1 MTDWSALFDDDSF
14 FLSKTNPTATVDQR
28 DLEALALEVVKDPV
42 IVAARAHAMQRFTIM
57 GGGPERIPAEALEHM
72 DAKLD
77 EWAFHYTINALNSDP
92 NYPKVLG
99 HGYGPPHEWLGM
111 KVPGCRGLGTAENP
125 DNHYSFVPI
134 DGNSR
139 FVLHGKVWNNQD
151 DAVGDCPIF
160 LTSNLS
166 QSVNVSW
173 VDWRA
178 VPIAEDGTFEVTID
192 PTPADGRP
200 NHLQSSIDT
209 KYLFIRDGRQHWD
222 QIPHAYRI
230 ERLDPPTAPAR
241 SVEELTRVAAR
252 FIVDDVPMNFF
263 FKQMIEFLATN
274 SLSEVSN
281 SSRYGGMQTQK
292 LLRGKLDLADD
303 EAFVLTLDSGGSDYW
318 VLTLYDWWAMSGNF
332 WSRTSCLNDTQTVAN
347 TDGTHTLVFSIA
359 DPGVHNWVDTLDL
372 HKTVFLQ
379 RWQLMPTSVGED
391 GRLWAGGEPSA
402 TGELVKLAD
411 LKDVLPAETRWVTPE
426 ERIEQLE
433 ERYESFRRRH
443 AV

>member
-1 MTDWSALFDDDSF
+1 
-14 FLSKTNPTATVDQR
+14 
-28 DLEALALEVVKDPV
+28 LEVVKDPV
-42 IVAARAHAMQRFTIM
+42 IVAARAHAMQRFKIM
-57 GGGPERIPAEALEHM
+57 GGWDAIPDEALAGF
-72 DAKLD
+72 DGKLD

-99 HGYGPPHEWLGM
+99 HGYGPPHDWLGM

-125 DNHYSFVPI
+125 DNHYSFIPI

-139 FVLHGKVWNNQD
+139 FVLHGKVWDRDNS
-151 DAVGDCPIF
+151 VGDCPIF

-173 VDWRA
+173 VDWRE
-178 VPIAEDGTFEVTID
+178 VPIAEDGTFQVTID

-200 NHLQSSIDT
+200 NHVTSSIDT

-230 ERLDPPTAPAR
+230 ERLDPPAAPRR
-241 SVEELTRVAAR
+241 SVRELTAVAAR
-252 FIVDDVPMNFF
+252 FMVDDVPMNFF
-263 FKQMIEFLATN
+263 FKQMIEFLPTN
-274 SLSEVSN
+274 SLSEVSH
-281 SSRYGGMQTQK
+281 SSHYGGMQTQR

-303 EAFVLTLDSGGSDYW
+303 EAYVLTLDGGGSDYW

-332 WSRTSCLNDTQTVAN
+332 WSRTSCLNDTQTIPNV
-347 TDGTHTLVFSIA
+347 DSTHTVVFSIA

-379 RWQLMPTSVGED
+379 RWQLMPTDEGED
-391 GRLWAGGEPSA
+391 GRLWAGGEPGA
-402 TGELVKLAD
+402 TGKLVKLAD
-411 LKDVLPAETRWVTPE
+411 LKDALPEGTRWVTPD
-426 ERIEQLE
+426 EREQQID
-433 ERYESFRRRH
+433 ERYASFQRRH
-443 AV
+443 VV

>member
-1 MTDWSALFDDDSF
+1 MTDWFDDESF
-14 FLSKTNPTATVDQR
+14 FLSKSNPTATVDQR

-42 IVAARAHAMQRFTIM
+42 IVAAREHAKQRFVIM
-57 GGGPERIPAEALEHM
+57 GGGPEVIPAEALANM
-72 DAKLD
+72 DAKMD

-99 HGYGPPHEWLGM
+99 HGYGPPHNWLGLE
-111 KVPGCRGLGTAENP
+111 VPGCRGLGTAENP
-125 DNHYSFVPI
+125 DNHYSFIPI

-139 FVLHGKVWNNQD
+139 FVLHGKVWGDPDN
-151 DAVGDCPIF
+151 AVGDCPMF

-166 QSVNVSW
+166 QSINVSW
-173 VDWRA
+173 LDWRT
-178 VPIAEDGTFEVTID
+178 VPIARDGTFTVTID
-192 PTPADGRP
+192 PSPADGRP

-222 QIPHAYRI
+222 QVPHAYRI
-230 ERLDPPTAPAR
+230 RRLDPPSAPPR
-241 SVEELTRVAAR
+241 PVEELTRVAAR

-263 FKQMIEFLATN
+263 FKQMIEFLPTN
-274 SLSEVSN
+274 SLSEVSV
-281 SSRYGGMQTQK
+281 SSQYGGMQTQK

-332 WSRTSCLNDTQTVAN
+332 WSRTSSLNDTQVVPNA
-347 TDGTHTLVFSIA
+347 DGTHTVVFAIA
-359 DPGVHNWVDTLDL
+359 DPGVHNWVDTLGL

-379 RWQLMPTSVGED
+379 RWQLMPTSVGQD
-391 GRLWAGGEPSA
+391 GRLWAGGEPGA
-402 TGELVKLAD
+402 TGQLVKLAD
-411 LKDVLPAETRWVTPE
+411 LKDVLPEGSTWVTP
-426 ERIEQLE
+426 RQRQYQLG
-433 ERYESFRRRH
+433 ERYASFTRRH